1 MDVNANIKK
10 EIEHVVKKLV
20 AFDRISNISEQGQKD
35 IIERVI
41 QSLESGSYDFSS
53 FVSLRLTQGA
63 KKRDVKK
70 YTEAYSNENIL
81 CHSIK
86 RILDKVFKIRYPNRN
101 KICAELFNTLRAVV
115 NMKNFTI
122 VKFDFKDYFNSVSSI
137 YTFEKYIK
145 SNLSNRQEIDLL
157 ENFVYKTKYA
167 YAGLPTSN
175 AIAEII
181 AKEFDSIIRYTFSG
195 KGLIFYERYID
206 DSILILN
213 NDIEKDEIDEILKHA
228 INTVFKDRKSC
239 EICCKTKLN
248 NQKNIYITRKKI
260 SLLNGNN
267 KYSSVDFLGY
277 EFYFYELEKKI
288 KIKYGITKEKRD
300 KYQKR
305 LRRLISLYLEP
316 KSPDYHDVEL
326 LRHRILAFSSRT
338 VYMTKYLNSSVW
350 KVKGFIS
357 NYGELRYLLNDSY
370 PSGEAFIEKD
380 TEDFLKDSVRNII
393 NQEFKN
399 KIPPYFVKR
408 LNENNPYNLYNN
420 MKSNRTIL
428 LVNRIG
434 FSYSSLVKLC
444 KKIKIKDHDCSN
456 KKRGYGNL
464 VRDYLIKVKVGY

>member
-1 MDVNANIKK
+1 MDINANIKK

-20 AFDRISNISEQGQKD
+20 AFDRNSNISEQGQKN

-41 QSLESGSYDFSS
+41 QSLESGDYDFSS
-53 FVSLRLTQGA
+53 FSSLRLTQGA

-70 YTEAYSNENIL
+70 YTEVYSNENIL

-122 VKFDFKDYFNSVSSI
+122 IKFDFKDYFNSVSSI

-157 ENFVYKTKYA
+157 ENFVNETKYA

-213 NDIEKDEIDEILKHA
+213 NHMEQDEIDEILKHA

-239 EICCKTKLN
+239 KIGCKTRLN
-248 NQKNIYITRKKI
+248 DQKYKYITRKDI
-260 SLLNGNN
+260 LPLNGTN
-267 KYSSVDFLGY
+267 KYSSIDFLGY
-277 EFYFYELEKKI
+277 EFYFYESEKKI

-316 KSPDYHDVEL
+316 KSPDYQNVEL

-370 PSGEAFIEKD
+370 SSGEAFIEKD
-380 TEDFLKDSVRNII
+380 TEDFLKDSVHNII

-399 KIPPYFVKR
+399 KIPPYFMKR
-408 LNENNPYNLYNN
+408 LNENNPYNLYDN

-434 FSYSSLVKLC
+434 FSYSALVKLC
-444 KKIKIKDHDCSN
+444 RKINIKDHDCNN